1 MMEKDNFNS
10 SLDPG
15 DLRRRAEE
23 RLKKSRLLPDSKTS
37 AAELQ
42 RMLHE
47 LPVHQ
52 IELEMQYEQ
61 LQYAYNEIQQEHK
74 RYSDLYDY
82 APVGYMT
89 LARDGTILD
98 SNHSADKMLSC
109 DRSHLIGA
117 RLGSFI
123 AQADLPAFNHMVHK
137 VFQSRTL
144 EHCEVMIESSGG
156 TNKPAPISLT
166 CRLDAIISDNPEECR
181 LTLIDISET
190 RRALEALKNQEAQ
203 YRCLFDASQEG
214 ILILDY
220 QSGKIV
226 DANPHITQLMGF
238 SLEEVVGKELWENGF
253 IMDKELARKAY
264 LELQTKNYIRYS
276 DLPLQ
281 HKSGKIIDVEFL
293 SYVYAIGDEKAI
305 QCNIRDISD
314 QKKLEKS
321 ISNSHQETI
330 HALASML
337 ETQDPYTTGHQKRV
351 AELSVSIA
359 KELQFSPIEIEGMQL
374 CSILHDIGKFNIPA
388 ELLCKSNPL
397 TEHEKEQLRNHA
409 QTGYDVIKG
418 IHFPWPIAQTLLQHH
433 ERLDGSGY
441 PNGLKGDS
449 ISKEAKIIAVAD
461 TVEAMTGARPYRSAF
476 GIDMALKHIQRESGK
491 LFDPLIVDACVKLF
505 HEKKFNFTTRPPS
518 ETNLSHE
525 GNEYGDTL

>member
-166 CRLDAIISDNPEECR
+166 CRLDAIISDNP
-181 LTLIDISET
+181 
-190 RRALEALKNQEAQ
+190 
-203 YRCLFDASQEG
+203 
-214 ILILDY
+214 
-220 QSGKIV
+220 
-226 DANPHITQLMGF
+226 
-238 SLEEVVGKELWENGF
+238 
-253 IMDKELARKAY
+253 
-264 LELQTKNYIRYS
+264 
-276 DLPLQ
+276 
-281 HKSGKIIDVEFL
+281 
-293 SYVYAIGDEKAI
+293 
-305 QCNIRDISD
+305 
-314 QKKLEKS
+314 
-321 ISNSHQETI
+321 
-330 HALASML
+330 
-337 ETQDPYTTGHQKRV
+337 
-351 AELSVSIA
+351 
-359 KELQFSPIEIEGMQL
+359 
-374 CSILHDIGKFNIPA
+374 
-388 ELLCKSNPL
+388 
-397 TEHEKEQLRNHA
+397 
-409 QTGYDVIKG
+409 
-418 IHFPWPIAQTLLQHH
+418 
-433 ERLDGSGY
+433 
-441 PNGLKGDS
+441 
-449 ISKEAKIIAVAD
+449 
-461 TVEAMTGARPYRSAF
+461 
-476 GIDMALKHIQRESGK
+476 
-491 LFDPLIVDACVKLF
+491 
-505 HEKKFNFTTRPPS
+505 
-518 ETNLSHE
+518 
-525 GNEYGDTL
+525 